1 MKESVGLANDLGRF
15 SEQIDPV
22 SREFLGNM
30 PQGLSHLGLIDAAHA
45 GPRRV
50 GTRGVRLHSWLRVRT
65 FSSSVV
71 AIPGLEAGQFL
82 VLGAVR
88 RSGCA
93 GRQNLGQSA
102 TNRSHCTRK
111 RGRHTAKGPPPGW
124 REVGEVGAGEQ
135 SAAVGKA
142 SGVHWP
148 AGTITWPGQPEH
160 SSGRV
165 SREVRRQPRRTL
177 RDSHWGSTGGRN
189 G

>member
-1 MKESVGLANDLGRF
+1 MKESVGLANDLGLF

-30 PQGLSHLGLIDAAHA
+30 PQGLSHLGLIDRGSDA

-88 RSGCA
+88 KSGRA

-102 TNRSHCTRK
+102 TN
-111 RGRHTAKGPPPGW
+111 
-124 REVGEVGAGEQ
+124 
-135 SAAVGKA
+135 
-142 SGVHWP
+142 
-148 AGTITWPGQPEH
+148 
-160 SSGRV
+160 
-165 SREVRRQPRRTL
+165 
-177 RDSHWGSTGGRN
+177 
-189 G
+189 